1 MSARPVPP
9 KQPRTR
15 AWLGVARTVAILTGA
30 AFATSL
36 LAQDI
41 PRSSS
46 LHEYIPPDPAEDAKM
61 STTTLV
67 GDLPAAIETPSG
79 IATAPDPTK
88 PPDTNH
94 LYGGGTTDDSPD
106 STYPPDA
113 DTRQP
118 EVENYEDPFSPSTSP
133 FKRLRAF
140 DSADENYLLRVASTK
155 LEQVPEN
162 GELADG
168 EEPFYADFSVDL
180 IADQPVRIP
189 AVGPNQ
195 RILKV
200 HLNPAVDHTILRD
213 GAENLFIRGAKQAR
227 VHVVMEISVPRAV
240 FGSPIPDVT
249 PHSLDRFVAEQPLS
263 HRVAAKKVED
273 AIGITGGESYSTM
286 VRMLVD
292 YFRAFEPSNETPHEH
307 GNVYLDLALSKKGV
321 CRHRAFAFLITALD
335 LKIPTRM
342 VVNEAHAWVEVFDG
356 HLWHRID
363 LGGASLNLDTQPD
376 LTRPQYSPP
385 TDPFNWPANSQ
396 NGSGQNLATQ
406 TRANNGGTSVDN
418 TNNGNDPGNNGSSAT
433 PGNNGSTS
441 SSDLPAARIE
451 LESGDKTIRRGS
463 SIHLKGKVEAKDPCA
478 NVRVNVKLKPEG
490 RPTTVPVGA
499 LSTDEN
505 GHFDGAVVVPRDI
518 ATGDYS
524 LILSTPGDKV
534 CGPGE
539 SE

>member
-1 MSARPVPP
+1 M
-9 KQPRTR
+9 R
-15 AWLGVARTVAILTGA
+15 AKASRYRVLVGFARTFVVAAGA
-30 AFATSL
+30 IFATTL
-36 LAQDI
+36 LAEDI

-46 LHEYIPPDPAEDAKM
+46 LHEYIPPDPVEDAKM

-79 IATAPDPTK
+79 IATAPDPLK

-106 STYPPDA
+106 STYPPDS

-140 DSADENYLLRVASTK
+140 DSADENYLLHVASTK
-155 LEQVPEN
+155 LEQVSEN

-168 EEPFYADFSVDL
+168 DEPFYADFSVDL

-227 VHVVMEISVPRAV
+227 VHVVMQISLPRAT
-240 FGSPIPDVT
+240 FGSAIPDVA
-249 PHSLDRFVAEQPLS
+249 PHSLDRYVTEQPAS
-263 HRVAAKKVED
+263 HHSAAKRVRD
-273 AIGITGGESYSTM
+273 AIGITGNESYSTQ
-286 VRMLVD
+286 VRLLVD
-292 YFRAFEPSNETPHEH
+292 YFRAFEPSNEPPREH
-307 GNVYLDLALSKKGV
+307 NNVYLDLALSKKGV

-356 HLWHRID
+356 QLWHRID

-376 LTRPQYSPP
+376 LTRPQYAPP
-385 TDPFNWPANSQ
+385 PDPYSWPANSQ
-396 NGSGQNLATQ
+396 QNSGQNLATQ
-406 TRANNGGTSVDN
+406 TRANNGGSSVFDPQN
-418 TNNGNDPGNNGSSAT
+418 PGTTDPGNNGSSAT
-433 PGNNGSTS
+433 PNGGPAT
-441 SSDLPAARIE
+441 SSDLPPARIE

-463 SIHLKGKVEAKDPCA
+463 SIRLKGKVEAKDPCA

-490 RPTTVPVGA
+490 RATTVPVGA

-505 GHFDGAVVVPRDI
+505 GNFDGAVVVPRDI